1 MINYGNPTPVDP
13 AGPRCRAGRSQRPYR
28 AGTSCSSP
36 AERPFSR
43 RSVRL
48 ITLGAVRADAWGRR
62 ASRSRS
68 TRCASRRR
76 ARSTPC
82 ASRPRIHEHTVC
94 VQTADPRAHRVR
106 PDRGLGSTPCAS
118 RLVAVLISTG
128 SIATE
133 LGTHRSVVCGL
144 GYARA
149 EMGEHATAI
158 CDLSTAAKPR
168 MRPGCGCRA
177 ATATRRAVA
186 HPRGASRSESNR
198 PSGCSTT
205 TCQRTREPDRIRSP
219 IQTLRARAAG
229 PAFAGRSEHA
239 QLDYAHP
246 TTRDQHARPAT
257 RDHHTHPATRDHHTR
272 PHPRHK

>member
-1 MINYGNPTPVDP
+1 VPM
-13 AGPRCRAGRSQRPYR
+13 
-28 AGTSCSSP
+28 
-36 AERPFSR
+36 
-43 RSVRL
+43 
-48 ITLGAVRADAWGRR
+48 LGAVARAGPGAHGVLPDGGPG
-62 ASRSRS
+62 
-68 TRCASRRR
+68 
-76 ARSTPC
+76 STPC
-82 ASRPRIHEHTVC
+82 ASRPRTQEHTVC
-94 VQTADPRAHRVR
+94 VQTADPGAHRVRPDRGPTSTPCASRPRTQEHTVCVQTAGPRAHRVR

-149 EMGEHATAI
+149 EMGEHATAM

-168 MRPGCGCRA
+168 IRPGCGCRA

-257 RDHHTHPATRDHHTR
+257 RDHHTHLATRDLHTR
-272 PHPRHK
+272 PHPPHK